1 MIFMQA
7 FILKKT
13 YIFNGFC
20 LEKTVMN
27 TIKFGFKKIHKN
39 IVYTVLTRS
48 LDSVKLRIRRLC
60 CISNKTIMLKRRGD

>member
-13 YIFNGFC
+13 YIFNGFY

-27 TIKFGFKKIHKN
+27 IIKFGFKKIHKN
-39 IVYTVLTRS
+39 IVYTVFTRS
-48 LDSVKLRIRRLC
+48 LDSVKLRI
-60 CISNKTIMLKRRGD
+60 

>member
-13 YIFNGFC
+13 YIFNGFY

-27 TIKFGFKKIHKN
+27 IIKFGLKK
-39 IVYTVLTRS
+39 YTRILYTR
-48 LDSVKLRIRRLC
+48 C
-60 CISNKTIMLKRRGD
+60 